1 MNFRNFNYYFKGG
14 LSSLTTLLRT
24 KVVSITDKRVTLMNE
39 IIGSMKLIKM
49 YAWEKAFQSRVL
61 ELRQQE
67 RQRLQKA
74 AMLHS
79 VSTAIT
85 PTVTILAAI
94 VTLIALT

>member
-1 MNFRNFNYYFKGG
+1 MNIDFFSNFKGG

-24 KVVSITDKRVTLMNE
+24 KVVSISDKRVTLMNE
-39 IIGSMKLIKM
+39 IIGSIKLIKM
-49 YAWEKAFQSRVL
+49 YAWEKSFQSRVL
-61 ELRQQE
+61 ELRHQE

-79 VSTAIT
+79 LSTAFT

-94 VTLIALT
+94 VTIIALT